1 MKKQNTLKQNTGNRS
16 FPTRSSLLL
25 WFLQGAKRWIAL
37 SVLFHALAT
46 AFDLLGP
53 RIVGYTVDNLLTGT
67 AAGSSAAAAGAVQGM
82 AGRAVRTLLL
92 AAGGTAQR
100 LRPQLWLIA
109 ALVLL
114 VAACGALFRYLGNLL
129 NSVGAEK
136 LVETMRN
143 RLFEHIEHLRY
154 SWYSENSTGD
164 IIQRCTSDVE
174 TIKNFLAEQLTST
187 FRIVLMIVLAE
198 LSMSGIHLGLTLCAL
213 LFIPVIILYSL
224 FFHRRIG
231 RSFLRADE
239 EEGKLS
245 AIAQENL
252 TGVRVVRAFGRERY
266 EKERFERQ
274 STAYTDAYMHFSVL
288 ISIFWTVGD
297 VISGLQVMTVVVLG
311 AVLAVRGELTPGD
324 YIAFVSYNAMLVWP
338 VRQLGRVISD
348 MSKAGVSVD
357 RIRYI
362 MNSER
367 ETDREGAGEPPMD
380 RDIAFDHVSFRYT
393 PDAPEVLTDV
403 SFTIPQGTTFGI
415 LGGTGSGKSTITCLL
430 DRMYEPTAG
439 SIRIGGVDIRDIRA
453 EWLRGHIGLVLQEPY
468 LFSRTLG
475 ENIGITGTDVPP
487 EEIHRAA
494 RIASLEDAVRHFA
507 NGYQTLV
514 GERGVTLSG
523 GQKQRTAI
531 AQTILRRTPVMIF
544 DDSLSAVDTETD
556 VRIRRALREAASDT
570 TVILISHRITTLMHA
585 DQICVLSHGR
595 VEAIGTHE
603 ELMAGNGTY
612 RRIAKIQAQ
621 GAENAPQQ
629 ELLQAQER

>member
-1 MKKQNTLKQNTGNRS
+1 MKKQNAQKQNTGNRS
-16 FPTRSSLLL
+16 FPTRASLLL

-53 RIVGYTVDNLLTGT
+53 RIVGYTVDNLLT
-67 AAGSSAAAAGAVQGM
+67 AAGSSGAAAGAPQGM

-92 AAGGTAQR
+92 AAGGTAAR
-100 LRPQLWLIA
+100 LRSQLWLIA

-114 VAACGALFRYLGNLL
+114 AAAGGALFRYLGNLL
-129 NSVGAEK
+129 NSVGAER
-136 LVETMRN
+136 LVESMRN

-231 RSFLRADE
+231 RSFLQADE
-239 EEGKLS
+239 EEGRLS

-252 TGVRVVRAFGRERY
+252 TGVRVVRAFGREHY

-274 STAYTDAYMHFSVL
+274 STIYTDAYMRFSVL

-367 ETDREGAGEPPMD
+367 ETDREGAGEPPID
-380 RDIAFDHVSFRYT
+380 RDIAFEHVSFRYT
-393 PDAPEVLTDV
+393 PDTPEVLTDV
-403 SFTIPQGTTFGI
+403 SFRIPQGTTFGI
-415 LGGTGSGKSTITCLL
+415 LGGTGSGKSTITSLL

-453 EWLRGHIGLVLQEPY
+453 EWLRRHIGLVLQEPY

-585 DQICVLSHGR
+585 DQICVLNHGR

-603 ELMAGNGTY
+603 ELMAGGGTY
-612 RRIAKIQAQ
+612 RRIAEIQAQ
-621 GAENAPQQ
+621 GAEDTPQR